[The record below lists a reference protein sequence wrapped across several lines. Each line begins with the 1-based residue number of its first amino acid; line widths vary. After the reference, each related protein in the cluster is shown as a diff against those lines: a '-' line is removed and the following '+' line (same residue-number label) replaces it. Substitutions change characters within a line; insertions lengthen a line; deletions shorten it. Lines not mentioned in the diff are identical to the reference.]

1 MANIVFDFD
10 KKETGRI
17 YGDPILK
24 EYAERGQK
32 ALEKAVMDK
41 ADELGVSRMELLSK
55 FRPHLDCKY
64 EKRENE
70 VTAKFEISWIS
81 L

>member
-10 KKETGRI
+10 KEETGRI
-17 YGDPILK
+17 YDDPILK
-24 EYAERGQK
+24 EIAERGQK

-41 ADELGVSRMELLSK
+41 ADELGVSVMELLSK
-55 FRPHLDCKY
+55 FRPHLDCDYGK
-64 EKRENE
+64 EENK
-70 VTAKFEISWIS
+70 VTVKFKISWIS